1 MYFIKQLRH
10 FWYLIYNNKRTYFL
24 VRKHLIKQRRPTTE
38 APLYSCIQQVNV
50 YTVWKFLTQES
61 TFSCLTGAKQEYTIL

>member
-10 FWYLIYNNKRTYFL
+10 FWYLIYNNKRPFFL

-38 APLYSCIQQVNV
+38 TS
-50 YTVWKFLTQES
+50 F
-61 TFSCLTGAKQEYTIL
+61 